1 MNIKEALE
9 ALDPSNDKHWTG
21 DGMPRMDVLQKLT
34 QTPELSRTEVTN
46 AAPDF
51 SRASVLE
58 AEKPEAPTE
67 DSKVEA
73 SPESDETAEAAAEV
87 TGGSDEVQAGG
98 EFDVPAGDEND
109 VMVEAEQPD
118 VVAFAAVPGETVVV
132 TPAVPEIAPTAPET
146 AAPAPTT
153 KLEAL
158 QAALAVHTEAM
169 NTANAVKED
178 ADKALKASSDQ
189 VNALNRQIDTVVQA
203 DPHAA
208 TAGIRDYIAMQNK
221 LRVDRAMRAH
231 RFMGTTGAKPGDVAK
246 VLEVRSPLDKA
257 FAGRKAPRGSVRPTV
272 RAVQD

>member
-1 MNIKEALE
+1 MNIKEALA

-51 SRASVLE
+51 SRASVLA
-58 AEKPEAPTE
+58 AETPETPTE
-67 DSKVEA
+67 DSDVEA
-73 SPESDETAEAAAEV
+73 STESDETAPAAEAV
-87 TGGSDEVQAGG
+87 TEVQTGGDFEIPAGG
-98 EFDVPAGDEND
+98 D
-109 VMVEAEQPD
+109 VMVEASQPD
-118 VVAFAAVPGETVVV
+118 VVALEATPGETVTV
-132 TPAVPEIAPTAPET
+132 TPVTPEIATQAPET
-146 AAPAPTT
+146 AVPAPAT

-189 VNALNRQIDTVVQA
+189 VNALNRQIDAVVRS

-221 LRVDRAMRAH
+221 IRADRAMKAH

-257 FAGRKAPRGSVRPTV
+257 FAGRKAPRGSVRPVT
-272 RAVQD
+272 RGQG